1 MEVYLLEKSRITF
14 QQELE
19 RSYHIFY
26 NIMSGAVSDL
36 KSKLYY
42 RMAPKYHKYTNTYIR
57 TYRFDFDLSDIFISY
72 IEYRALKKL
81 IFSLNEMHSCHHFM
95 SSLRLL
101 SLDKNS
107 LRLFLK
113 IIIFSYR

>member
-1 MEVYLLEKSRITF
+1 MFKGKFIRIHFNQAGKLSGADMEVYLLEKSRITF

-42 RMAPKYHKYTNTYIR
+42 QMVLNT
-57 TYRFDFDLSDIFISY
+57 TY
-72 IEYRALKKL
+72 KL
-81 IFSLNEMHSCHHFM
+81 IHIS
-95 SSLRLL
+95 
-101 SLDKNS
+101 K
-107 LRLFLK
+107 
-113 IIIFSYR
+113 

>member
-1 MEVYLLEKSRITF
+1 MTSIMITIIFFSNFKGKFIRIHFNQAGKLSGADMEVYLLEKSRITF

-42 RMAPKYHKYTNTYIR
+42 RMAPKYHKLSNTYIR
-57 TYRFDFDLSDIFISY
+57 TYRFI
-72 IEYRALKKL
+72 
-81 IFSLNEMHSCHHFM
+81 
-95 SSLRLL
+95 
-101 SLDKNS
+101 
-107 LRLFLK
+107 
-113 IIIFSYR
+113 